1 MKKSPLALLIGAFC
15 ISGTADAGI
24 IRHDVDV
31 QEYRDFAENLG
42 KYKPGQVNVPLYRSD
57 GTFDGYVNDVPLPD
71 FGMVSNKGYITFI
84 SPSLVVSAHHV
95 SRLSNFSLGNKAKF
109 DINYLIINRNDHPD
123 SPSYVDFNVPRVHKV
138 VVESAPTPYVGY
150 GEFLQNRDRY
160 TAYARVGGGYHLKEN
175 IVTGVPD
182 QISYF
187 YIYKTG
193 GMFKPEAASIKGG
206 VLNLSTYWPDDPRSA
221 PLAAIGYSGDS
232 GSPVF
237 AWDNTDKRWVL
248 VAIHRGRNRFNL
260 YDRESY
266 TYPIMDKWVDQ
277 VKAQMTD
284 PDVED
289 VAGDGDIHWQ
299 LGAIVQGNNSW
310 QWHGLPEEKRWTA
323 PDKLTLAELD
333 ATKDIRFNGAGGTV
347 VLDNSI
353 NMGAGKLQ
361 FSADYTVKSPDG
373 KAHSWVGG
381 GVEVDRD
388 KTVLWQVNGLKDDAL
403 HKIGAGTL
411 HVNAR
416 GVNDGSLNVGDG
428 TVILDQQADDQ
439 GRKQAFSQITLFSGR
454 PTVVLNSADQIDT
467 KNIRFGYRGG
477 TLDINGNDL
486 SFDDILH
493 NNSGARIVNRHK
505 TDTAQITLTGN
516 NRHFHGE
523 LGEEASRD
531 RLDVTTHNNWILS
544 VDAWLNRLS
553 IASGNLQLRGEHVEH
568 AGNVYFSHDW
578 NETHYRIN
586 QTDVSAGTS
595 LTLREHAHLDS
606 RVSVANSATLNVFDR
621 TTLSGTVDLATASSR
636 LLADI
641 SPHASTLGPLAS
653 AINANI
659 SGLGGLIKTGAGRL
673 TLGGKVNNQQGVE
686 VQQGELEVN
695 GNLESDLKMAEGTLL
710 SGSGVIHQASLMDN
724 VTLAPGWNNLAGSW
738 SSLRLENL
746 QTGRANS
753 LVLNSAF
760 RADATDRLLING
772 DLQQKDNQPLWL
784 QVTPQASW
792 IDSDR
797 NSNGIADNN
806 EGVSLVQVGGNAN
819 ADSVRLAG
827 GYVARGAW
835 AYGLYA
841 FAPGR
846 ASSGERL
853 VAGEGDRYWDYRLQN
868 ILLTEGNNRDPL
880 QPQPV
885 PEPQPEP
892 QPSPEPVS
900 QPGPEPV
907 SPPRHVR
914 AAVIPQVPAYISL
927 PAALNSM
934 TENLRSLFI
943 SSAQQAGR
951 DGRPDLFVSRYTGDD
966 RYHSAGGFMDYG
978 YDFHSRY
985 RGWTLGT
992 RWPVS
997 QQFAVSG
1004 AVHKG
1009 TLNMKPDARDGISQS
1024 HINTLTV
1031 NAMLNWQQPAGLQ
1044 LAVPMGISHYRG
1056 SVSTDLRGKVAD
1068 INGKAGEIGVDSGWR
1083 WQLGSHALTPVAG
1096 INAQWLSIKDF
1107 TDSDGARVSYSTRPA
1122 MQLSAGIKYDF
1133 TPLNALKLGSE
1144 ARYVQRD
1151 ATRHHVAI
1159 GDGEQAS
1166 YFTTGRSGNSVQLS
1180 GYAGWQMLDN
1190 VELNTQVQGQQ
1201 RLTHEGISDWN
1212 LQAGVKISF

>member
-24 IRHDVDV
+24 MRHDVDV

-42 KYKPGQVNVPLYRSD
+42 KYKPGAEHIPVYRSD
-57 GTFDGYVNDVPLPD
+57 GSLDGYLEAPMPDLSMAVTRGWVTLIAPSFVTGVKHVTALNDVT
-71 FGMVSNKGYITFI
+71 FGNG
-84 SPSLVVSAHHV
+84 
-95 SRLSNFSLGNKAKF
+95 AKF
-109 DINYLIINRNDHPD
+109 APSYLIINRNKN
-123 SPSYVDFNVPRVHKV
+123 SKEDFHVPRLNKV
-138 VVESAPTPYVGY
+138 VVDAPPTPYIS
-150 GEFLQNRDRY
+150 EQELKANPNRY
-160 TAYARVGGGYHLKEN
+160 TVYARAGAGEQVKE
-175 IVTGVPD
+175 GE
-182 QISYF
+182 SSE
-187 YIYKTG
+187 KTKFMAHAYLWKSG
-193 GMFKPEAASIKGG
+193 GMIKGSAVKLNSALVWRTFVPEAPQSSSL
-206 VLNLSTYWPDDPRSA
+206 VTSSQP
-221 PLAAIGYSGDS
+221 GDS

-237 AWDNTDKRWVL
+237 AWDSKEQRWVMVGAL
-248 VAIHRGRNRFNL
+248 IGVTGKRYNRTNYSQYIRTDFVDEVVAAAR
-260 YDRESY
+260 D
-266 TYPIMDKWVDQ
+266 
-277 VKAQMTD
+277 A
-284 PDVED
+284 DVED
-289 VAGDGDIHWQ
+289 IAAGGDIHWQ
-299 LGAIVQGNNSW
+299 LDAIVQGNNSW
-310 QWHGLPEEKRWTA
+310 QWHGVPENKRWTA
-323 PDKLTLAELD
+323 PGKLMPAELD
-333 ATKDIRFNGAGGTV
+333 ATKDIRFNGAGGTL

-381 GVEVDRD
+381 GVEVDKD

-416 GVNDGSLNVGDG
+416 GINDGSLNVGDG

-454 PTVVLNSADQIDT
+454 PTVVLNSADQVDT

-486 SFDDILH
+486 TFVDILH

-516 NRHFHGE
+516 HRHFHGE

-553 IASGNLQLRGEHVEH
+553 VASGLLQLRGEHVEH

-578 NETHYRIN
+578 RETHYRIN

-595 LTLREHAHLDS
+595 LTLREHANLDS
-606 RVSVANSATLNVFDR
+606 RVSVADNATLNVFDR

-641 SPHASTLGPLAS
+641 SPHDSTIGQLAS
-653 AINANI
+653 VVNANI
-659 SGLGGLIKTGAGRL
+659 SGLGSLVKIGAGRL
-673 TLGGKVNNQQGVE
+673 TLAGKVNNQQGVE

-695 GNLESDLKMAEGTLL
+695 GNLQSDLKMAEGTLL
-710 SGSGVIHQASLMDN
+710 SGGGVIHQASLMDN
-724 VTLAPGWNNLAGSW
+724 VTLAPGWNNLADSW
-738 SSLRLENL
+738 SSLRLDNL

-797 NSNGIADNN
+797 NGNGIADNN

-846 ASSGERL
+846 ASGGERL
-853 VAGEGDRYWDYRLQN
+853 VTGEGDRYWDYRLQN

-892 QPSPEPVS
+892 QP
-900 QPGPEPV
+900 GPKPV

-943 SSAQQAGR
+943 SSAQQAGS

-1122 MQLSAGIKYDF
+1122 MQLSAGIQYDF

-1151 ATRHHVAI
+1151 ATRHRVAI